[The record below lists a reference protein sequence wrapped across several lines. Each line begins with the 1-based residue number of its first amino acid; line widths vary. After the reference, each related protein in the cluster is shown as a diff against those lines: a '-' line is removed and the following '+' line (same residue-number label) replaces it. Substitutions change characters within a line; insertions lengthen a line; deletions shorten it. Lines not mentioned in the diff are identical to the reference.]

1 MHAPG
6 PADQKQRLA
15 GSTIAK
21 AVIAERKPDGSVEP
35 PQGMTT
41 GWSLR
46 LLRSNVRL
54 ASGLVLLAFVVCH
67 LTAHSLLLVSFERAG
82 TALDILMYP
91 WRSAVGT
98 VILVSALLAHYSN
111 ALWSIY
117 VRRYLRLS
125 RWEWWQ
131 LSLGLCIPLVLM
143 LHVTG
148 TRVAE
153 GLLGVTNHYSSVLVV
168 QWQLS
173 PWLGV
178 LQVTAVLTVWLHAC
192 IGVHFWLRTKAWY
205 AGWRPLFVGLGLLLP
220 TLALSGYVTAGNQVL
235 RAAENPNYA
244 KLSLEAS
251 NLTDQKRAE
260 IGRMARVGSAIY
272 LALVLLPF
280 AGRGVRGWLYRHRR
294 RPLLT
299 HSSGRTVPMLPGATV
314 LETLR
319 ENGIPH
325 ASVCG
330 GRARCTTCRI
340 LVTNGLRNLPEP
352 SGLEAKAL
360 ARIGAARGMRLAC
373 QICPTADIS
382 VMPLLA
388 AEARAVDGMVRGGLE
403 GSERLITVVFVDL
416 RASTSL
422 GEAKL
427 PYDLLYILNQ
437 FFDEMI
443 KALNATNGHYS
454 QFTGDG
460 LMALYGLNAKDPA
473 TGSAD
478 ALRGAREML
487 ARVDQ
492 LNSRLRGD
500 LPQPMRIGIG
510 IHFSEAIV
518 GAMGPPGSQI
528 ITAIGD
534 TVNACAR
541 LESLTKNYD
550 CSVIVSRRAA
560 EMAGLNIKG
569 RKLHQAS
576 VQGRTQAVE
585 FYALKTLADLR
596 V

>member
-1 MHAPG
+1 MRSPG
-6 PADQKQRLA
+6 PVGKKGVE
-15 GSTIAK
+15 GSALAK
-21 AVIAERKPDGSVEP
+21 AASAEREAEISVEP
-35 PQGMTT
+35 PENVTR
-41 GWSLR
+41 GWDLWTLR
-46 LLRSNVRL
+46 NKVRPVS
-54 ASGLVLLAFVVCH
+54 ALVLLAFVVCH
-67 LTAHSLLLVSFERAG
+67 LTAHSFLLVSFERAG
-82 TALDILMYP
+82 AALDILMYP
-91 WRSAVGT
+91 WRSVIGTAV
-98 VILVSALLAHYSN
+98 LASALLAHYSN

-117 VRRYLRLS
+117 VRRHLRLS

-131 LSLGLCIPLVLM
+131 LGLGLCIPLLLM
-143 LHVTG
+143 FHVIG

-153 GLLGVTNHYSSVLVV
+153 SVLGVTSHYSSVLLV

-178 LQVTAVLTVWLHAC
+178 LQVTAVLTVWTHAA
-192 IGVHFWLRTKAWY
+192 IGVHFWLRTKTWY
-205 AGWRPLFVGLGLLLP
+205 ARWRPLFVGVGLLLP

-244 KLSLEAS
+244 KLSLQAS
-251 NLTDQKRAE
+251 NLTDQKRTE
-260 IGRMARVGSAIY
+260 IGRIARVGSAIY
-272 LALVLLPF
+272 LALTLLPF
-280 AGRGVRGWLYRHRR
+280 AGRGVRAWVYRHRR

-299 HSSGRTVPMLPGATV
+299 HSNGQTVPMLPGATV

-340 LVTNGLRNLPEP
+340 LVTKGLRNLPEP
-352 SGLEAKAL
+352 SALEAKAL
-360 ARIGAARGMRLAC
+360 ARIGAAPGMRLAC
-373 QICPTADIS
+373 QIRPSADIS
-382 VMPLLA
+382 VMSLLA
-388 AEARAVDGMVRGGLE
+388 ADAMAADGMVRAGLE
-403 GSERLITVVFVDL
+403 GSERPITVMFVDL
-416 RASTSL
+416 RGATIL

-443 KALNATNGHYS
+443 KALNATNGYYS

-460 LMALYGLNAKDPA
+460 LMALYGLNANDPA
-473 TGSAD
+473 TGAAD

-487 ARVDQ
+487 ARVAQ

-534 TVNACAR
+534 TVNACKR
-541 LESLTKNYD
+541 LESLTKEYD
-550 CSVIVSRRAA
+550 CAVVVSRRAA
-560 EMAGLNIKG
+560 DMAGLDVKG

-576 VQGRTQAVE
+576 VQGRTQTVE
-585 FYALKTLADLR
+585 FYALKTMADLR